1 MKEQVLLPEK
11 KQEKQV
17 KLLEEKKLPDKKQK
31 KTGKKS
37 KDKNL
42 PDIDL
47 KKKPEKEIIEVTDK
61 ETGTKK
67 TEKGEKK
74 KPVKS
79 KKGAKAK
86 NVKTEDQPDTDSD
99 KEIDKTEVAVAV
111 AEEKAATEEAELP
124 TLESPQEVAEAAA
137 PEAQAASIEEEKAT
151 ATPAAEEEKKPEEV
165 IENYEQLSKEQLV
178 ELLEATVKEPDVT
191 SIKTK
196 IALIKVAFLKIN
208 KIEKDQQLEKYIAEG
223 GLEEDYSPPEDQL
236 DERFK
241 LSFSIYKQNKAKYNQ
256 EQEKLKQDNLE
267 KKKQILEELKVL
279 ISSEETLKKT
289 YDEFKILQER
299 WKGIGMVP
307 QGEINNLW
315 QSYHFLVEKFFD
327 KVKINKEL
335 RDLDLKKNLESK
347 IKLCEKTEELLLET
361 SILRSFKQ
369 LQKYHEKWKEIGPV
383 ANDKKDEIWERFK
396 AATDKI
402 NERRREHYAKLHED
416 QKNNFE
422 AKSVLCD
429 KAEKLITIESSSI
442 KEWQD
447 HTEQMNE
454 LFKIWRTIGPTPKKQ
469 NDEIWQRFKSSMN
482 TFYTNKKEYFAGIK
496 EQQIN
501 NYNLKIDLCVQAEA
515 LKNNTDWKKTTREMI
530 NLQKEWKNTGPVP
543 RKNSDKIWKRFRA
556 ACDEFFNSKS
566 DYYANI
572 QDHEVNNLKLKQEMI
587 QKVEDYKFGEDKKE
601 NLNVIKEFQRE
612 WMDIGHV
619 PIKEKEKLQNEF
631 RLAVDKHL
639 DKLKISS
646 TEISTLNYKTR
657 IESMKDSQGVKNF
670 IFKER
675 NFISNKI
682 SKLREDVNLWENN
695 IGFLSD
701 SKNANILKA
710 EFEKK
715 INKAKQDLTNFEAKL
730 KVLANF
736 NREKNDKK

>member
-37 KDKNL
+37 EDKIL
-42 PDIDL
+42 PDVDL
-47 KKKPEKEIIEVTDK
+47 NEKPEKEIIEVTDT

-74 KPVKS
+74 KSVKS
-79 KKGAKAK
+79 KKETKSK
-86 NVKTEDQPDTDSD
+86 NVKTEGQTDTDSD
-99 KEIDKTEVAVAV
+99 KGIDKTEVAAEEVEAV
-111 AEEKAATEEAELP
+111 AEE
-124 TLESPQEVAEAAA
+124 VAAA
-137 PEAQAASIEEEKAT
+137 PEAQAASIEKEEPT
-151 ATPAAEEEKKPEEV
+151 ARPAVEEEKKPEEV
-165 IENYEQLSKEQLV
+165 IENYEQLTKEQLV

-208 KIEKDQQLEKYIAEG
+208 KIEKDRQLEKYIAEG
-223 GLEEDYSPPEDQL
+223 GVEEDYSPPEDQL
-236 DERFK
+236 EERFK

-289 YDEFKILQER
+289 YDEFKILQGR
-299 WKGIGMVP
+299 WKEIGMVP

-369 LQKYHEKWKEIGPV
+369 LQKYHEEWKEIGPV

-402 NERRREHYAKLHED
+402 NERRREHYAKLYED
-416 QKNNFE
+416 QKNNYE

-429 KAEKLITIESSSI
+429 KAEKLITIEISSI
-442 KEWQD
+442 KEWQGY
-447 HTEQMNE
+447 TEQMNE
-454 LFKIWRTIGPTPKKQ
+454 LFKIWKTIGPTPKKQ

-482 TFYTNKKEYFAGIK
+482 AFFTNKKEYFVRIK
-496 EQQIN
+496 EQQVN

-566 DYYANI
+566 EYYANI
-572 QDHEVNNLKLKQEMI
+572 QDHEVNNLKLKQELI

-601 NLNVIKEFQRE
+601 NLKVIKEFQRE

-639 DKLKISS
+639 DNLKISS

-657 IESMKDSQGVKNF
+657 IE
-670 IFKER
+670 
-675 NFISNKI
+675 
-682 SKLREDVNLWENN
+682 
-695 IGFLSD
+695 
-701 SKNANILKA
+701 A
-710 EFEKK
+710 
-715 INKAKQDLTNFEAKL
+715 
-730 KVLANF
+730 
-736 NREKNDKK
+736 

>member
-37 KDKNL
+37 EDKIL
-42 PDIDL
+42 PDVDL
-47 KKKPEKEIIEVTDK
+47 NEKPEKEIIEVTDT

-74 KPVKS
+74 KSVKS
-79 KKGAKAK
+79 KKETKSK
-86 NVKTEDQPDTDSD
+86 NVKTEGQTDTDSD
-99 KEIDKTEVAVAV
+99 KGIDKTEVAAEEVEAV
-111 AEEKAATEEAELP
+111 AEE
-124 TLESPQEVAEAAA
+124 VAAA
-137 PEAQAASIEEEKAT
+137 PEAQAASIEKEEPT
-151 ATPAAEEEKKPEEV
+151 ARPAVEEEKKPEEV
-165 IENYEQLSKEQLV
+165 IENYEQLTKEQLV

-208 KIEKDQQLEKYIAEG
+208 KIEKDRQLEKYIAEG
-223 GLEEDYSPPEDQL
+223 GVEEDYSPPEDQL
-236 DERFK
+236 EERFK

-289 YDEFKILQER
+289 YDEFKILQGR
-299 WKGIGMVP
+299 WKEIGMVP

-347 IKLCEKTEELLLET
+347 MKLCEKTEELLLET
-361 SILRSFKQ
+361 SILKSFKQ
-369 LQKYHEKWKEIGPV
+369 LQKYHEEWKEIGPV

-402 NERRREHYAKLHED
+402 NERRREHYAKLYED
-416 QKNNFE
+416 QKNNYE

-442 KEWQD
+442 KEWQGY
-447 HTEQMNE
+447 TEQMNE
-454 LFKIWRTIGPTPKKQ
+454 LFKIWKTIGPTPKKQ

-482 TFYTNKKEYFAGIK
+482 AFFTNKKEYFVRIK
-496 EQQIN
+496 EQQVN

-566 DYYANI
+566 EYYANI
-572 QDHEVNNLKLKQEMI
+572 QDHEVNNLKLKQELI

-601 NLNVIKEFQRE
+601 NLKVIKEFQRE

-639 DKLKISS
+639 DNLKISS

-657 IESMKDSQGVKNF
+657 IEAMKDSQSVKNF

-695 IGFLSD
+695 IGFLTD
-701 SKNANILKA
+701 TINANILKA

-715 INKAKQDLTNFEAKL
+715 INKAKQNLTNFEAKL
-730 KVLANF
+730 KVLVNF
-736 NREKNDKK
+736 NREKNEKK

>member
-37 KDKNL
+37 EDKNL

-47 KKKPEKEIIEVTDK
+47 KEKPEKEIIEVTDK
-61 ETGTKK
+61 KTGTKK
-67 TEKGEKK
+67 TEKREKK

-79 KKGAKAK
+79 KKETKSK
-86 NVKTEDQPDTDSD
+86 NVKTEGQTDTDSD
-99 KEIDKTEVAVAV
+99 KGIDKTEVAAEEVEAV
-111 AEEKAATEEAELP
+111 AEE
-124 TLESPQEVAEAAA
+124 VAAA
-137 PEAQAASIEEEKAT
+137 PEAQAASIEKEEPT
-151 ATPAAEEEKKPEEV
+151 ARPAVEEEKKPEEV
-165 IENYEQLSKEQLV
+165 IENYEQLTKEQLV

-208 KIEKDQQLEKYIAEG
+208 KIEKDRQLEKYIAEG
-223 GLEEDYSPPEDQL
+223 GVEEDYSPPEDQL
-236 DERFK
+236 EERFK

-299 WKGIGMVP
+299 WKEIGMVP

-361 SILRSFKQ
+361 SILKSFKQ
-369 LQKYHEKWKEIGPV
+369 LQKYHEEWKEIGPV

-402 NERRREHYAKLHED
+402 NERRREHYAKLYED
-416 QKNNFE
+416 QKNNYE

-429 KAEKLITIESSSI
+429 KAEKLIAIEISSI

-454 LFKIWRTIGPTPKKQ
+454 LFKIWKTIGPTPKKQ

-482 TFYTNKKEYFAGIK
+482 TFFTNKKEYFVEIK
-496 EQQIN
+496 EQQVN

-515 LKNNTDWKKTTREMI
+515 MKNNTDWKKTTREMI

-566 DYYANI
+566 EYYANI
-572 QDHEVNNLKLKQEMI
+572 QDHEVNNLKLKQELI

-601 NLNVIKEFQRE
+601 NLKVIKEFQRE

-639 DKLKISS
+639 DNLKISS

-657 IESMKDSQGVKNF
+657 IEAMKDSQSVKNF

-695 IGFLSD
+695 IGFLTD
-701 SKNANILKA
+701 TINANILKA

-715 INKAKQDLTNFEAKL
+715 INKAKQNLTNFEAKL
-730 KVLANF
+730 KVLVNF
-736 NREKNDKK
+736 NREKNEKK

>member
-1 MKEQVLLPEK
+1 LPEK

-37 KDKNL
+37 EDKIL
-42 PDIDL
+42 PDVDL
-47 KKKPEKEIIEVTDK
+47 NEKPEKEIIEVTDT

-74 KPVKS
+74 KSVKS
-79 KKGAKAK
+79 KKETKSK
-86 NVKTEDQPDTDSD
+86 NVKTEGQTDTDSD
-99 KEIDKTEVAVAV
+99 KGIDKTEVAAEEVEAV
-111 AEEKAATEEAELP
+111 AEE
-124 TLESPQEVAEAAA
+124 VAAA
-137 PEAQAASIEEEKAT
+137 PEAQAASIEKEEPT
-151 ATPAAEEEKKPEEV
+151 ARPAVEEEKKPEEV
-165 IENYEQLSKEQLV
+165 IENYEQLTKEQLV

-208 KIEKDQQLEKYIAEG
+208 KIEKDRQLEKYIAEG
-223 GLEEDYSPPEDQL
+223 GVEEDYSPPEDQL
-236 DERFK
+236 EERFK

-289 YDEFKILQER
+289 YDEFKILQGR
-299 WKGIGMVP
+299 WKEIGMVP

-361 SILRSFKQ
+361 SILKSFKQ
-369 LQKYHEKWKEIGPV
+369 LQKYHEEWKEIGPV

-402 NERRREHYAKLHED
+402 NERRREHYAKLYED
-416 QKNNFE
+416 QKNNYE

-482 TFYTNKKEYFAGIK
+482 TFFTNKKEYFVRIK
-496 EQQIN
+496 EQQVN

-566 DYYANI
+566 EYYANI
-572 QDHEVNNLKLKQEMI
+572 QDHEVNNLKLKQELI

-601 NLNVIKEFQRE
+601 NLKVIKEFQRE

-639 DKLKISS
+639 DNLKISS

-657 IESMKDSQGVKNF
+657 IEAMKDSQSVKNF

-695 IGFLSD
+695 IGFLTD
-701 SKNANILKA
+701 TINANILKA

-715 INKAKQDLTNFEAKL
+715 INKAKQNLTNFEAKL
-730 KVLANF
+730 KVLVNF
-736 NREKNDKK
+736 NREKNEKK

>member
-37 KDKNL
+37 EDKIL
-42 PDIDL
+42 PDVDL
-47 KKKPEKEIIEVTDK
+47 KEKPEKESIEVTDK
-61 ETGTKK
+61 KTGTKK

-74 KPVKS
+74 KSVKS
-79 KKGAKAK
+79 KKETKSK
-86 NVKTEDQPDTDSD
+86 NVKTEGQTDTDSD
-99 KEIDKTEVAVAV
+99 KGIDKTEVAAEEVEAV
-111 AEEKAATEEAELP
+111 AEE
-124 TLESPQEVAEAAA
+124 VAAA
-137 PEAQAASIEEEKAT
+137 PEAQAASIEKEEPT
-151 ATPAAEEEKKPEEV
+151 ARPAAEEEKKPEEV
-165 IENYEQLSKEQLV
+165 IENYEQLTKEQLV

-208 KIEKDQQLEKYIAEG
+208 KIEKDRQLEKYIAEG
-223 GLEEDYSPPEDQL
+223 GVEEDYSPPEDQL
-236 DERFK
+236 EERFK

-289 YDEFKILQER
+289 YDEFKILQGR
-299 WKGIGMVP
+299 WKEIGMVP

-361 SILRSFKQ
+361 SILKSFKQ
-369 LQKYHEKWKEIGPV
+369 LQKYHEEWKEIGPV

-402 NERRREHYAKLHED
+402 NERRREHYAKLYED
-416 QKNNFE
+416 QKNNYE

-429 KAEKLITIESSSI
+429 KAEKLIAIEISSI

-454 LFKIWRTIGPTPKKQ
+454 LFKIWKTIGPTPKKQ

-482 TFYTNKKEYFAGIK
+482 TFFTNKKEYFVEIK
-496 EQQIN
+496 EQQVN

-515 LKNNTDWKKTTREMI
+515 MKNNTDWKKTTREMI

-566 DYYANI
+566 EYYANI
-572 QDHEVNNLKLKQEMI
+572 QDHEVNNLKLKQELI

-601 NLNVIKEFQRE
+601 NLKVIKEFQRE

-639 DKLKISS
+639 DNLKISS

-657 IESMKDSQGVKNF
+657 IEAMKDSQSVKNF

-695 IGFLSD
+695 IGFLTD
-701 SKNANILKA
+701 TINANILKA

-715 INKAKQDLTNFEAKL
+715 INKAKQNLTNFEAKL
-730 KVLANF
+730 KVLVNF
-736 NREKNDKK
+736 NREKNEKK

>member
-37 KDKNL
+37 EDKIL
-42 PDIDL
+42 PDVDL
-47 KKKPEKEIIEVTDK
+47 NEKPEKEIIEVTDT

-74 KPVKS
+74 KSVKS
-79 KKGAKAK
+79 KKETKSK
-86 NVKTEDQPDTDSD
+86 NVKTEGQTDTDSD
-99 KEIDKTEVAVAV
+99 KGIDKTEVAAEEVEAV
-111 AEEKAATEEAELP
+111 AEE
-124 TLESPQEVAEAAA
+124 VAAA
-137 PEAQAASIEEEKAT
+137 PEAQAASIEKEEPT
-151 ATPAAEEEKKPEEV
+151 ARPAVEEEKKPEEV
-165 IENYEQLSKEQLV
+165 IENYEQLTKEQLV

-208 KIEKDQQLEKYIAEG
+208 KIEKDRQLEKYIAEG
-223 GLEEDYSPPEDQL
+223 GVEEDYSPPEDQL
-236 DERFK
+236 EERFK

-289 YDEFKILQER
+289 YDEFKILQGR
-299 WKGIGMVP
+299 WKEIGMVP

-361 SILRSFKQ
+361 SILKSFKQ
-369 LQKYHEKWKEIGPV
+369 LQKYHEEWKEIGPV

-402 NERRREHYAKLHED
+402 NERRREHYAKLYED
-416 QKNNFE
+416 QKNNYE

-429 KAEKLITIESSSI
+429 KAEKLITIEISSI
-442 KEWQD
+442 KEWQGY
-447 HTEQMNE
+447 TEQMNE
-454 LFKIWRTIGPTPKKQ
+454 LFKIWKTIGPTPKKQ

-482 TFYTNKKEYFAGIK
+482 AFFTNKKEYFVRIK
-496 EQQIN
+496 EQQVN

-566 DYYANI
+566 EYYANI
-572 QDHEVNNLKLKQEMI
+572 QDHEVNNLKLKQELI

-601 NLNVIKEFQRE
+601 NLKVIKEFQRE

-639 DKLKISS
+639 DNLKISS

-657 IESMKDSQGVKNF
+657 IEAMKDSQSVKNF

-695 IGFLSD
+695 IGFLTD
-701 SKNANILKA
+701 TINANILKA

-715 INKAKQDLTNFEAKL
+715 INKAKQNLTNFEAKL
-730 KVLANF
+730 KVLVNF
-736 NREKNDKK
+736 NREKNEKK

>member
-17 KLLEEKKLPDKKQK
+17 KLLEEKKLSDKKQK

-37 KDKNL
+37 EDKIT

-47 KKKPEKEIIEVTDK
+47 KEKPEKEVVKVTDK
-61 ETGTKK
+61 KTVTKK

-74 KPVKS
+74 KPIKS
-79 KKGAKAK
+79 KKETKPE

-99 KEIDKTEVAVAV
+99 KEINKTEIAVAI
-111 AEEKAATEEAELP
+111 AEAKSATEESEP
-124 TLESPQEVAEAAA
+124 QPLESLPEITAAT
-137 PEAQAASIEEEKAT
+137 PEAQAASIEEEAT
-151 ATPAAEEEKKPEEV
+151 ATPAVEEKKKPEEV
-165 IENYEQLSKEQLV
+165 IEDYEQLSKEQLV

-223 GLEEDYSPPEDQL
+223 GVEEDYSPTEDQL
-236 DERFK
+236 EERFK
-241 LSFSIYKQNKAKYNQ
+241 LSFSIYKQNKARYNQ

-299 WKGIGMVP
+299 WKEIGMVP

-347 IKLCEKTEELLLET
+347 IKLCEKTEELLIET

-369 LQKYHEKWKEIGPV
+369 LQKYHEEWKEIGPV

-422 AKSVLCD
+422 AKSALCD
-429 KAEKLITIESSSI
+429 KAEKLITIESSNI

-447 HTEQMNE
+447 HTDNMNE
-454 LFKIWRTIGPTPKKQ
+454 LFKIWKSIGPTPKKQ

-496 EQQIN
+496 EQQVN

-657 IESMKDSQGVKNF
+657 IEAMKDSQGVKNF

-675 NFISNKI
+675 NFISNMI

-695 IGFLSD
+695 VGFLSD

-736 NREKNDKK
+736 NK

>member
-37 KDKNL
+37 EDKTL

-47 KKKPEKEIIEVTDK
+47 KEKPEKEIIEVTDK
-61 ETGTKK
+61 KTGAKK

-79 KKGAKAK
+79 KKEAKAK
-86 NVKTEDQPDTDSD
+86 SVKTEDQPDTDSD
-99 KEIDKTEVAVAV
+99 KEVDKTEVAVAV
-111 AEEKAATEEAELP
+111 AEEKAATEEAEP
-124 TLESPQEVAEAAA
+124 PPLESPPEVAEAAA
-137 PEAQAASIEEEKAT
+137 PEAKAASIEEEAT

-165 IENYEQLSKEQLV
+165 IENYERLSKEQLV

-208 KIEKDQQLEKYIAEG
+208 KIEKDQQLEKYLAEG
-223 GLEEDYSPPEDQL
+223 GVEEDYSPPEDQFE
-236 DERFK
+236 ERFK

-267 KKKQILEELKVL
+267 KKKQILEELRVL

-299 WKGIGMVP
+299 WKEIGMVP

-361 SILRSFKQ
+361 SILKSFKQ
-369 LQKYHEKWKEIGPV
+369 LQKYHEEWKEMGPV

-402 NERRREHYAKLHED
+402 NERRREHYAKLNED
-416 QKNNFE
+416 QKNNYE

-447 HTEQMNE
+447 YTEQMNE

-482 TFYTNKKEYFAGIK
+482 TFFTNKKEYFAGIK
-496 EQQIN
+496 EQQVN

-515 LKNNTDWKKTTREMI
+515 LKNNTDWKKTTHEMI

-566 DYYANI
+566 EYYANI
-572 QDHEVNNLKLKQEMI
+572 QDHEVNNLKLKQELI

-601 NLNVIKEFQRE
+601 NLKVIKEFQRE

-657 IESMKDSQGVKNF
+657 IEAMKDSQGVKNF

-675 NFISNKI
+675 NFITNKI

-695 IGFLSD
+695 IGFLTD
-701 SKNANILKA
+701 TINANILKA

-715 INKAKQDLTNFEAKL
+715 INKAKQNLTNFEAKL

-736 NREKNDKK
+736 NK

>member
-1 MKEQVLLPEK
+1 M
-11 KQEKQV
+11 
-17 KLLEEKKLPDKKQK
+17 
-31 KTGKKS
+31 
-37 KDKNL
+37 
-42 PDIDL
+42 
-47 KKKPEKEIIEVTDK
+47 
-61 ETGTKK
+61 
-67 TEKGEKK
+67 
-74 KPVKS
+74 
-79 KKGAKAK
+79 
-86 NVKTEDQPDTDSD
+86 
-99 KEIDKTEVAVAV
+99 
-111 AEEKAATEEAELP
+111 
-124 TLESPQEVAEAAA
+124 
-137 PEAQAASIEEEKAT
+137 
-151 ATPAAEEEKKPEEV
+151 
-165 IENYEQLSKEQLV
+165 
-178 ELLEATVKEPDVT
+178 EATVKEPDVT

-208 KIEKDQQLEKYIAEG
+208 KIEKDRQLEKYIAEG
-223 GLEEDYSPPEDQL
+223 GVEEDYSPPEDQL
-236 DERFK
+236 EERFK

-289 YDEFKILQER
+289 YDEFKILQGR
-299 WKGIGMVP
+299 WKEIGMVP

-347 IKLCEKTEELLLET
+347 MKLCEKTEELLLET
-361 SILRSFKQ
+361 SILKSFKQ
-369 LQKYHEKWKEIGPV
+369 LQKYHEEWKEIGPV

-402 NERRREHYAKLHED
+402 NERRREHYAKLYED
-416 QKNNFE
+416 QKNNYE

-429 KAEKLITIESSSI
+429 KAEKLITIEISSI
-442 KEWQD
+442 KEWQGY
-447 HTEQMNE
+447 TEQMNE
-454 LFKIWRTIGPTPKKQ
+454 LFKIWKTIGPTPKKQ

-482 TFYTNKKEYFAGIK
+482 TFFTNKKEYFVEIK
-496 EQQIN
+496 EQQVN

-566 DYYANI
+566 EYYANI
-572 QDHEVNNLKLKQEMI
+572 QDHEVNNLKLKQELI

-601 NLNVIKEFQRE
+601 NLKVIKEFQRE

-639 DKLKISS
+639 DNLKISS

-657 IESMKDSQGVKNF
+657 IEAMKDSQSVKNF

-695 IGFLSD
+695 IGFLTD
-701 SKNANILKA
+701 TINANILKA

-715 INKAKQDLTNFEAKL
+715 INKAKQNLTNFEAKL
-730 KVLANF
+730 KVLVNF
-736 NREKNDKK
+736 NREKNEKK

>member
-37 KDKNL
+37 EDKIL
-42 PDIDL
+42 PDVDL
-47 KKKPEKEIIEVTDK
+47 NEKPEKEIIEVTDT

-74 KPVKS
+74 KSVKS
-79 KKGAKAK
+79 KKETKSK
-86 NVKTEDQPDTDSD
+86 NVKTEGQTDTDSD
-99 KEIDKTEVAVAV
+99 KGIDKTEVAAEEVEAV
-111 AEEKAATEEAELP
+111 AEE
-124 TLESPQEVAEAAA
+124 VAAA
-137 PEAQAASIEEEKAT
+137 PEAQAASIEKEEPT
-151 ATPAAEEEKKPEEV
+151 ARPAVEEEKKPEEV
-165 IENYEQLSKEQLV
+165 IENYEQLTKEQLV

-208 KIEKDQQLEKYIAEG
+208 KIEKDRQLEKYIAEG
-223 GLEEDYSPPEDQL
+223 GVEEDYSPPEDQL
-236 DERFK
+236 EERFK

-289 YDEFKILQER
+289 YDEFKILQGR
-299 WKGIGMVP
+299 WKEIGMVP

-347 IKLCEKTEELLLET
+347 MKLCEKTEELLLET
-361 SILRSFKQ
+361 SILKSFKQ
-369 LQKYHEKWKEIGPV
+369 LQKYHEEWKEIGPV

-402 NERRREHYAKLHED
+402 NERRREHYAKLYED
-416 QKNNFE
+416 QKNNYE

-429 KAEKLITIESSSI
+429 KAEKLIAIEISSI

-454 LFKIWRTIGPTPKKQ
+454 LFKIWKTIGPTPKKQ

-482 TFYTNKKEYFAGIK
+482 TFFTNKKEYFVEIK
-496 EQQIN
+496 EQQVN

-515 LKNNTDWKKTTREMI
+515 MKNNTDWKKTTREMI

-566 DYYANI
+566 EYYANI
-572 QDHEVNNLKLKQEMI
+572 QDHEVNNLKLKQELI

-601 NLNVIKEFQRE
+601 NLKVIKEFQRE

-639 DKLKISS
+639 DNLKISS

-657 IESMKDSQGVKNF
+657 IEAMKDSQSVKNF

-695 IGFLSD
+695 IGFLTD
-701 SKNANILKA
+701 TINANILKA

-715 INKAKQDLTNFEAKL
+715 INKAKQNLTNFEAKL
-730 KVLANF
+730 KVLVNF
-736 NREKNDKK
+736 NREKNEKK

>member
-37 KDKNL
+37 EDKIL
-42 PDIDL
+42 PDVDL
-47 KKKPEKEIIEVTDK
+47 NEKPEKEIIEVTDT

-74 KPVKS
+74 KSVKS
-79 KKGAKAK
+79 KKETKSK
-86 NVKTEDQPDTDSD
+86 NVKTEGQTDTDSD
-99 KEIDKTEVAVAV
+99 KGIDKTEVAAEEVEAV
-111 AEEKAATEEAELP
+111 AEE
-124 TLESPQEVAEAAA
+124 VAAA
-137 PEAQAASIEEEKAT
+137 PEAQAASIEKEEPT
-151 ATPAAEEEKKPEEV
+151 ARPAVEEEKKPEEV
-165 IENYEQLSKEQLV
+165 IENYEQLTKEQLV

-208 KIEKDQQLEKYIAEG
+208 KIEKDRQLEKYIAEG
-223 GLEEDYSPPEDQL
+223 GVEEDYSPPEDQL
-236 DERFK
+236 EERFK

-289 YDEFKILQER
+289 YDEFKILQGR
-299 WKGIGMVP
+299 WKEIGMVP

-361 SILRSFKQ
+361 SILKSFKQ
-369 LQKYHEKWKEIGPV
+369 LQKYHEEWKEIGPV

-402 NERRREHYAKLHED
+402 NERRREHYAKLYED
-416 QKNNFE
+416 QKNNYE

-482 TFYTNKKEYFAGIK
+482 AFFTNKKEYFVRIK
-496 EQQIN
+496 EQQVN

-566 DYYANI
+566 EYYANI
-572 QDHEVNNLKLKQEMI
+572 QDHEVNNLKLKQELI

-601 NLNVIKEFQRE
+601 NLKVIKEFQRE

-639 DKLKISS
+639 DNLKISS

-657 IESMKDSQGVKNF
+657 IEAMKDSQSVKNF

-695 IGFLSD
+695 IGFLTD
-701 SKNANILKA
+701 TINANILKA

-715 INKAKQDLTNFEAKL
+715 INKAKQNLTNFEAKL
-730 KVLANF
+730 KVLVNF
-736 NREKNDKK
+736 NREKNEKK